1 MEIFKSIGL
10 AFPFVSLFKPKYE
23 KLSYSQQIIYEYVV
37 YLTFKYNFILLFIH
51 RQNTAFPL
59 MGSDVIFLMQL
70 TTDQGIKENLLQ
82 LVITF
87 QIQIK

>member
-1 MEIFKSIGL
+1 
-10 AFPFVSLFKPKYE
+10 
-23 KLSYSQQIIYEYVV
+23 
-37 YLTFKYNFILLFIH
+37 
-51 RQNTAFPL
+51 

-87 QIQIK
+87 QIQIKW